1 MVPKSFTIFWGEEL
15 IEGEEGA
22 IYYLLRQE
30 NGKKIRCRKLLDDTE
45 TAACSQS
52 HVPGSTYLQCDTEP
66 ASLTCSQLLGG
77 TTHSRRKA
85 GYILL
90 K

>member
-22 IYYLLRQE
+22 IYYLLHQE

-45 TAACSQS
+45 TAACSQT
-52 HVPGSTYLQCDTEP
+52 GSADKVTAP
-66 ASLTCSQLLGG
+66 WLLGVLQAEIPCARQYVP
-77 TTHSRRKA
+77 SM
-85 GYILL
+85 
-90 K
+90 